1 MKKCLS
7 IPFLALTFAAP
18 AMAEICS
25 QLQDDSTRLAC
36 FEDQSDCMQIVEH
49 GERLACFDQH
59 DYRLQ
64 ETNVRPTQQEALIS
78 TTAPEVPASN
88 PVVEVVEPALTK
100 PAISSPPQRLATP
113 KPAPELSAEVAI
125 ADRTPVPVED
135 PFPVR
140 NAAHKETAKPAAPQL
155 KANIASAVRN
165 HRDLAILTLD
175 NGQVWREIKK
185 SRFRYQAN
193 MAVLITEGVMGSTNL
208 QAEGMKKFV
217 KVKRLK

>member
-1 MKKCLS
+1 MQKFLS
-7 IPFLALTFAAP
+7 IPFLALTFTAP
-18 AMAEICS
+18 AVAETCS

-36 FEDQSDCMQIVEH
+36 FEDQSGCMQIVEH
-49 GERLACFDQH
+49 DQRLACFDQH

-64 ETNVRPTQQEALIS
+64 ETNVRPTQQEALTS
-78 TTAPEVPASN
+78 TTAPKVPASN
-88 PVVEVVEPALTK
+88 PVVEPALTSS
-100 PAISSPPQRLATP
+100 AISTPPQRLATP
-113 KPAPELSAEVAI
+113 KPAPEISAEVAI

-140 NAAHKETAKPAAPQL
+140 NAAHKDTAKPAAPQL

-193 MAVLITEGVMGSTNL
+193 MTVLITEGVMGSTNL